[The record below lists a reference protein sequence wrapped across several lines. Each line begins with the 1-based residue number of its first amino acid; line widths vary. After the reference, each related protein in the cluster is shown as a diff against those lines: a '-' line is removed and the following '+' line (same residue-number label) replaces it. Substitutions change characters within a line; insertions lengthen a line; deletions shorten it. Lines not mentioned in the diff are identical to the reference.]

1 MGSHR
6 YPSSWLEDRFAWVV
20 DGVPSVPDWT
30 ILQAADKEKVDEKV
44 VSSADEE
51 RDYQQFLVQ
60 KLGKIS
66 FAQED
71 DKFVVDHEIQVCGN
85 TVKIPVMSLEIDGQQ
100 DLIDEQYLKI
110 LQMTLAERRA
120 NMQTSNAVQQK
131 LKMKAVK
138 KKMRLG
144 GSAVA

>member
-30 ILQAADKEKVDEKV
+30 ILQATDKEKVDEKV

-85 TVKIPVMSLEIDGQQ
+85 TPKVPVMSLEIDGQQ

-110 LQMTLAERRA
+110 LQMTPAERRA
-120 NMQTSNAVQQK
+120 NMQKSNAVQQN
-131 LKMKAVK
+131 LKKAVK
-138 KKMRLG
+138 KKIRSG

>member
-1 MGSHR
+1 M
-6 YPSSWLEDRFAWVV
+6 V

-30 ILQAADKEKVDEKV
+30 ILQAAEKEKVDEKV

-71 DKFVVDHEIQVCGN
+71 DKFMVDHEIEVCGN
-85 TVKIPVMSLEIDGQQ
+85 TVKIPVMSFEIDGQQ

-110 LQMTLAERRA
+110 LQMTPAERRA
-120 NMQTSNAVQQK
+120 NMQKSNAVQRNLKQ
-131 LKMKAVK
+131 KMKK
-138 KKMRLG
+138 RSDRG

>member
-30 ILQAADKEKVDEKV
+30 ILQATDKEKVDEKV

-71 DKFVVDHEIQVCGN
+71 DKFVVDHEIQV
-85 TVKIPVMSLEIDGQQ
+85 
-100 DLIDEQYLKI
+100 
-110 LQMTLAERRA
+110 
-120 NMQTSNAVQQK
+120 
-131 LKMKAVK
+131 
-138 KKMRLG
+138 
-144 GSAVA
+144 

>member
-1 MGSHR
+1 MRRSC
-6 YPSSWLEDRFAWVV
+6 PPQMKSATTSSSWSRSW
-20 DGVPSVPDWT
+20 
-30 ILQAADKEKVDEKV
+30 
-44 VSSADEE
+44 
-51 RDYQQFLVQ
+51 
-60 KLGKIS
+60 KIS

-71 DKFVVDHEIQVCGN
+71 DKFVVDREIQVCGN

-120 NMQTSNAVQQK
+120 NMQKSNAVQGNIK
-131 LKMKAVK
+131 NKVK
-138 KKMRLG
+138 KDPIRG